1 MKIVQVG
8 SFPLMENLTH
18 GGIESSL
25 LGLTTELAKSNEVV
39 VFDIPRSIIQRDFI
53 EIINGIRIFRFSKPS
68 FSNSSSLF
76 RVNDIRR
83 LIIKEKPDICHLHTS
98 SIFILVLSIFLKS
111 NNIKTII
118 TIHGLAHE
126 EKKNE
131 WRENRTFKRFLKF
144 ISQSL
149 SEFIVINSSSILI
162 VDTQYLSN
170 RIHQYKKQ
178 LKIFKIPSLRIIPQ
192 GVNLAFFRLKESSI
206 KYDLISIGSFVSRKG
221 HLHLIETMEK
231 LHDHLPRLTLSIIG
245 TKSDIGYYNELLT
258 KIRELRLES
267 NIDLYADLPFQETL
281 QLLEKSGIF
290 VLHSQEESQG
300 IVLCEAMA
308 AGKPVVATN
317 VGGIPF
323 IIKHGVNGLL
333 SEYGNIEQFTNN
345 VITLLNNKSYCES
358 ISLNN
363 IKASGEYKWSIITK
377 DLLQLYRQVIKE

>member
-1 MKIVQVG
+1 
-8 SFPLMENLTH
+8 
-18 GGIESSL
+18 
-25 LGLTTELAKSNEVV
+25 
-39 VFDIPRSIIQRDFI
+39 
-53 EIINGIRIFRFSKPS
+53 
-68 FSNSSSLF
+68 
-76 RVNDIRR
+76 
-83 LIIKEKPDICHLHTS
+83 
-98 SIFILVLSIFLKS
+98 
-111 NNIKTII
+111 
-118 TIHGLAHE
+118 
-126 EKKNE
+126 
-131 WRENRTFKRFLKF
+131 
-144 ISQSL
+144 
-149 SEFIVINSSSILI
+149 
-162 VDTQYLSN
+162 
-170 RIHQYKKQ
+170 
-178 LKIFKIPSLRIIPQ
+178 
-192 GVNLAFFRLKESSI
+192 
-206 KYDLISIGSFVSRKG
+206 
-221 HLHLIETMEK
+221 MEK

>member
-8 SFPLMENLTH
+8 SYPLKENLTH

-25 LGLTTELAKSNEVV
+25 LGLTAELVKSNEVV
-39 VFDIPRSIIQRDFI
+39 VFDVPRSIILRDFR
-53 EIINGIRIFRFSKPS
+53 EIINGTKLYRFSKPS
-68 FSNSSSLF
+68 LSNFSSLF
-76 RVNDIRR
+76 RVNDIRK

-98 SIFILVLSIFLKS
+98 SIFILVLSILLKY

-131 WRENRTFKRFLKF
+131 WRENRTFKSFLKF

-149 SEFIVINSSSILI
+149 SEFLVINSSSILI

-170 RIHQYKKQ
+170 RIYQYKKQ
-178 LKIFKIPSLRIIPQ
+178 FKIFKIPSLKIIPQ
-192 GVNLAFFRLKESSI
+192 GVNLALFKLKKSTI

-221 HLHLIETMEK
+221 HLHLIDTMEK
-231 LHDHLPRLTLSIIG
+231 LHDHYPRLTLSIIG
-245 TKSDIGYYNELLT
+245 TKSDSEYYHEILA
-258 KIRELRLES
+258 KIRELGLES
-267 NIDLYADLPFQETL
+267 NVDLYADLPFQETM
-281 QLLEKSGIF
+281 QLMEKSGIF

-317 VGGIPF
+317 VGGIPY
-323 IIKHGVNGLL
+323 IIKHGINGLL
-333 SEYGNIEQFTNN
+333 SEYGNIEEFTNN
-345 VITLLNNKSYCES
+345 VLTLLNNKPFRES

-363 IKASGEYKWSIITK
+363 IQASGMYNWSIITN
-377 DLLQLYRQVIKE
+377 DLLQLYRQITSE

>member
-1 MKIVQVG
+1 
-8 SFPLMENLTH
+8 MENLTH